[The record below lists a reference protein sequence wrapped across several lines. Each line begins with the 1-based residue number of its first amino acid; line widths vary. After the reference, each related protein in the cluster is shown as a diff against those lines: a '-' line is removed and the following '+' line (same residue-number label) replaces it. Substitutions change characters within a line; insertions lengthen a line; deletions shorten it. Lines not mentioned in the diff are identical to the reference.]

1 MIRFGVIFNTRG
13 YPDTTVMKVEFDE
26 ELYKR
31 NLEENSFEIEYE
43 GGEDN
48 ADN

>member
-1 MIRFGVIFNTRG
+1 MEDDNILIEE
-13 YPDTTVMKVEFDE
+13 VEFDE